1 MRIAHFL
8 MGRCN
13 PDSANGVEKTV
24 YNLTSHLARLDNDVA
39 LFSLTAKP
47 PIPIPRVEVMTY
59 PPARF
64 PFLLPHRLLD
74 DLRQWKPHIVHMH
87 SVYSPW
93 NVSLAAWLVRNHIPY
108 AITPHGG
115 LSPYV
120 SRRRWYLKMPYKWLF
135 ERPCQ
140 TQAVFVH
147 AVSQHEAEDIQG
159 YGVHSPI
166 EVIPNGFDTS
176 QLPADLDRWLLRS
189 RFPQT
194 EGKRILAF
202 LGRLDPD
209 IKGLDL
215 FLAAFAITN
224 TEHTCAVLI
233 GPDWQGGRRRLEA
246 LCKELGITDRVFFAG
261 PAHGNEKYHLLSG
274 ADVFFHTS
282 RTEGLPLAV
291 LEACAIGL
299 PCLVTP
305 VADPNNKLA
314 EYQAGFIAR
323 PTPSDIAQSL
333 NTLLSLDQSE
343 LRVLGQHAQKM
354 IALEFS
360 WETIAKNVLEA
371 YRNYAHT
378 A

>member
-47 PIPIPRVEVMTY
+47 PIPIPGVEVITY

-64 PFLLPHRLLD
+64 PFLLPTRLLD

-93 NVSLAAWLVRNHIPY
+93 NVSLAAWLVRNRIPY

-120 SRRRWYLKMPYKWLF
+120 SRRRWYLKIPYKWLF

-140 TQAVFVH
+140 NQAVFVH
-147 AVSQHEAEDIQG
+147 AVSQHEAGDIQG
-159 YGVHSPI
+159 YGVRSPI

-176 QLPADLDRWLLRS
+176 QLPADLDRGLLRS

-202 LGRLDPD
+202 LGRLDPNH
-209 IKGLDL
+209 KGLDL
-215 FLAAFAITN
+215 FLAGFAAIKA
-224 TEHTCAVLI
+224 ERPYAVLI
-233 GPDWQGGRRRLEA
+233 GPDWQGGQHQMEAMVKTLE
-246 LCKELGITDRVFFAG
+246 ISDYVIFTG
-261 PAHGNEKYHLLSG
+261 PVYGAEKYHLLSG
-274 ADVFFHTS
+274 ADVFVHTS
-282 RTEGLPLAV
+282 RWEGLPLAV

-305 VADPNNKLA
+305 AADPNSKLA
-314 EYQAGFIAR
+314 DYRAGSVVEPR
-323 PTPSDIAQSL
+323 PADIALSM
-333 NTLLSLDQSE
+333 THLLSLDQSE
-343 LRVLGQHAQKM
+343 LRAMGQRARQMKVQ
-354 IALEFS
+354 EFS
-360 WETIAKNVLEA
+360 WEAISQKLLEA
-371 YRNYAHT
+371 YAIH
-378 A
+378 ASQH